1 MLCLLCSCSAHLY
14 STLNYNISETQVVLD
29 KANFDVVGN
38 IDGCARATY
47 FLGIG
52 GMSQKSLKGNAVADM
67 YKKANLTGSQAII
80 NTTFKKR
87 VSNVLLV
94 YSQIEYTASGIIIE
108 FYDGERPIQA
118 SKASTNQIGE
128 RPIQASK
135 TLTNQISDTM
145 IISQKE
151 TNGTWYDGI
160 EYCKTLGEGW
170 TLPNKD
176 HIDYICDNFDLKFS
190 NCWTNIEVNEKKAKA
205 YYRGYTIPSMNTLK
219 STNNI
224 GIIAVK
230 VVHNEAIE

>member
-1 MLCLLCSCSAHLY
+1 MKKLTFILMLCLLCSCSAHLY

-38 IDGCARATY
+38 IEGCARATY

-52 GMSQKSLKGNAVADM
+52 GMSQESLKGNAVADM

-80 NTTFKKR
+80 NTTFKQR

-118 SKASTNQIGE
+118 SKASTNQI
-128 RPIQASK
+128 
-135 TLTNQISDTM
+135 SDTI

-151 TNGTWYDGI
+151 TNGTWYDAI

-170 TLPNKD
+170 KLPNID
-176 HIDYICDNFDLKFS
+176 QMDYICNNSDIEFNG
-190 NCWTNIEVNEKKAKA
+190 CWTNLEVNDKKAKV
-205 YYRGYTIPSMNTLK
+205 YYKGCYNPYMDTLK
-219 STNNI
+219 SSKNI

-230 VVHNEAIE
+230 VVHNEAAE